1 MSDIVERAK
10 EIIEWRKTGILTGD
24 ALRARAREIRE
35 KLGDVFNMG
44 EALHQAE
51 NATNKEALQFV
62 IENYDTIERLTAE
75 RDNAR
80 REAQTMRVKPEEK
93 RFVDDEAE
101 ILQRLATGD
110 TIVFSMDGDMAW
122 FTKGDHAFV
131 GDAIM
136 SLREKGYL
144 LRKRDVVDDDDDPRG
159 IASYDT
165 ISDSGR
171 AAIMALKG
179 ERG

>member
-1 MSDIVERAK
+1 MSNIVKR
-10 EIIEWRKTGILTGD
+10 
-24 ALRARAREIRE
+24 LRAIDHMSVEDCFLQSPLFA
-35 KLGDVFNMG
+35 
-44 EALHQAE
+44 QA
-51 NATNKEALQFV
+51 AD
-62 IENYDTIERLTAE
+62 IIERLTAE
-75 RDNAR
+75 LGNAR